1 VNRLLE
7 AILRADLRSFIRKVF
22 STVSPGEPYLHNWHI
37 ETIAYQL
44 ERVFLGET
52 TRLLINQ
59 PPRSLK
65 SICASVA
72 YVAWLLGRDP
82 TRRVIAV
89 SYSGDFAAELHRQ
102 FRQVASSEWYA
113 ALFPHTRWAKETGL
127 EFVTTLGGGRYA
139 TSVGGTL
146 TGRGADLIVID
157 DPLNAAEA
165 QSEAARKRVIDWFG
179 GSLVSRLNDKRTGT
193 IVAVMQRLHEDDLA
207 GHVLRQGGWEHLDLP
222 AIAVEEQVLQLGPER
237 RHLRRVGDVLHPER
251 EDFAALE
258 ALKRE
263 LGGMMF
269 SAQYQQRPVPLEGN
283 LVRRAWFRYFTP
295 STLPRPSYLTK
306 IVQSWDVAMQ
316 TGETNDYSVC
326 TTWRADQDDVYLLH
340 VFRGR
345 LEYPELRRKVI
356 ALAEEHGCS
365 RVLIEDAG
373 PGMNLLQ
380 DLRHSPAPGRLRP
393 IGIRPEGGKL
403 ERMAAQTAK
412 IEAGHV
418 HLSENAPWL
427 GEFLSEILAFPN
439 GRHDD
444 QVDSFS
450 QFLFW
455 WQRENFQFNMPFVA
469 PILFSRP
476 RTPIPT

>member
-1 VNRLLE
+1 MNRLLE
-7 AILRADLRSFIRKVF
+7 AILRTDLRSFIPKVF
-22 STVSPGEPYLHNWHI
+22 ATVSPGEPYRHNWHI

-65 SICASVA
+65 SICVSVA

-82 TRRVIAV
+82 TRRVIAA

-102 FRQVASSEWYA
+102 FRQVACSEWYA

-146 TGRGADLIVID
+146 TGRGADLIIID
-157 DPLNAAEA
+157 DPLNAADA
-165 QSEAARKRVIDWFG
+165 QSEAARKRVINWFG

-251 EDFAALE
+251 EGLAALE

-269 SAQYQQRPVPLEGN
+269 SAQYQQRPIPLEGN
-283 LVRRAWFRYFTP
+283 LVRRAWFRYFSP
-295 STLPRPSYLTK
+295 LTLPPTYPTK

-316 TGETNDYSVC
+316 TGETNDHSVC
-326 TTWRADQDDVYLLH
+326 TTGARTGMT
-340 VFRGR
+340 FT
-345 LEYPELRRKVI
+345 
-356 ALAEEHGCS
+356 CS
-365 RVLIEDAG
+365 
-373 PGMNLLQ
+373 
-380 DLRHSPAPGRLRP
+380 
-393 IGIRPEGGKL
+393 
-403 ERMAAQTAK
+403 T
-412 IEAGHV
+412 
-418 HLSENAPWL
+418 
-427 GEFLSEILAFPN
+427 
-439 GRHDD
+439 
-444 QVDSFS
+444 FS
-450 QFLFW
+450 VVGS
-455 WQRENFQFNMPFVA
+455 N
-469 PILFSRP
+469 
-476 RTPIPT
+476 IPSCGAR